1 MKSINDYY
9 ELGHSKGLSQS
20 DSNVLEIFHALIS
33 NQNANDR
40 KRLSL
45 LNATTKLLANASNFL
60 TTEEFLYW

>member
-9 ELGHSKGLSQS
+9 EIGFKGTSKS

-33 NQNANDR
+33 NQNTNDR

-45 LNATTKLLANASNFL
+45 LNATTKLLANANNLL

>member
-9 ELGHSKGLSQS
+9 ELGYKNHSKG

-33 NQNANDR
+33 NQNTNDR

-45 LNATTKLLANASNFL
+45 LNATTKLLATASNLL

>member
-1 MKSINDYY
+1 MKSISDYY
-9 ELGHSKGLSQS
+9 EIGYKGHSKS

-33 NQNANDR
+33 NQNTNDR

-45 LNATTKLLANASNFL
+45 LNSTTKLLALESNLL

>member
-1 MKSINDYY
+1 MRSIHDYTEAGY
-9 ELGHSKGLSQS
+9 QGHSKG

-33 NQNANDR
+33 NQNTNDR

-45 LNATTKLLANASNFL
+45 LNATTKLLASASNLL

>member
-9 ELGHSKGLSQS
+9 ELGYKGHSKS

-33 NQNANDR
+33 KHNTNDR

-45 LNATTKLLANASNFL
+45 LNATTKLLANASNLL

>member
-9 ELGHSKGLSQS
+9 EIGYKGNSMS

-33 NQNANDR
+33 NQNTNDR

-45 LNATTKLLANASNFL
+45 LNATTKLLANANNLL

>member
-1 MKSINDYY
+1 MKSIHDYY
-9 ELGHSKGLSQS
+9 EAGYKGHSKS

-33 NQNANDR
+33 NQNTNDR

-45 LNATTKLLANASNFL
+45 LNATTKLLAGACNLL

>member
-9 ELGHSKGLSQS
+9 EIGYKGRSKS

-33 NQNANDR
+33 NQDTNDNQ
-40 KRLSL
+40 RLSL
-45 LNATTKLLANASNFL
+45 LNASTKFLANASNTL

>member
-9 ELGHSKGLSQS
+9 EIGYKSNSKS

-33 NQNANDR
+33 NQNTNDR

-45 LNATTKLLANASNFL
+45 LNATTKLLASTSNLL

>member
-9 ELGHSKGLSQS
+9 EISFKGNSKS

-33 NQNANDR
+33 NQNTND
-40 KRLSL
+40 KTRLSL
-45 LNATTKLLANASNFL
+45 LNATTKLLADASNLL

>member
-9 ELGHSKGLSQS
+9 EISFKGNSKS

-33 NQNANDR
+33 NQNTND
-40 KRLSL
+40 KTRLYL
-45 LNATTKLLANASNFL
+45 LNATTKLIADASNLL

>member
-9 ELGHSKGLSQS
+9 EVGLKGHSKS

-33 NQNANDR
+33 NQNTNDR

-45 LNATTKLLANASNFL
+45 LNNITKLLANACNLL

>member
-9 ELGHSKGLSQS
+9 EIGYKGNSKS
-20 DSNVLEIFHALIS
+20 DSNILEIFHALIS
-33 NQNANDR
+33 NQNDR

-45 LNATTKLLANASNFL
+45 LNSTTKLLASASNLL